1 MDNDQYLSIF
11 LDEAR
16 EMLQLLNDRLLQ
28 LEAKPDDRK
37 AVDEIFR
44 AAHTLKGMSATMGY
58 AALADLTHKME
69 NLLDAIRVGKR
80 QADRTVVDALF
91 ACLDTISGMLDAII
105 EERSGPDHRA
115 LAQRL
120 TAILEN
126 ATSAPTPVAVAV
138 QAVVPTAAASSGWPS
153 VADYVMTV
161 ILEGESQ
168 GFQAHWI
175 EVTLAADCMLKGVRA
190 YMVMS
195 ALEGQGELL
204 QASPEVSELEEERF
218 DRSFSLLV
226 LSRESVQDLEARIRD
241 VSEVTSVRHAP
252 LSGQRTAAAPPP
264 TVSSPP
270 ELPPPAAAQPV
281 SPAPPAPASPAKG
294 GQELKGDEGKAKV
307 AQTVRVA
314 TERLDA
320 LVNLVGELV
329 IDRTRLQEIV
339 HRYESDDVKEVIRH
353 VGSVISD
360 IHGVIMKLRMM
371 PVERVF
377 SRFPRMVRDLAREL
391 NKEVQLVVE
400 GQETELDRLM
410 IDEIADPLLHL
421 LRNAVDHGLEPG
433 DDRELMG
440 KPRVGTI
447 RLAARHEGSHVII
460 EVQDDGKGLD
470 PERIRRK
477 AVEKGLI
484 GQEEAQRLND
494 KQCLDLLFLPGFST
508 RDEVTDISGRGV
520 GMDAV
525 KAKTLALGGVLDMTS
540 QVGRGTHVTVILPLT
555 LAIIQC
561 MLTEVGEE
569 IYAIPISFIEDAH
582 DLVDMSLQ
590 SVQDEEMA
598 MLRGQ
603 SLPLRRLREALDVP
617 GGTAG
622 QEASVVIVRVGS
634 RRTGFLVDRL
644 LGQQEVVIKP
654 ISRLAGGIGQV
665 SGASILGDGRI
676 ALILDA
682 SAVA

>member
-28 LEAKPDDRK
+28 LESKPDDRK
-37 AVDEIFR
+37 SVDEIFR

-91 ACLDTISGMLDAII
+91 SCLDTISGMLDAII

-120 TAILEN
+120 TAILEDGVVTAPVN
-126 ATSAPTPVAVAV
+126 AGVAV
-138 QAVVPTAAASSGWPS
+138 QTVVSAADTGSGWPA

-168 GFQAHWI
+168 GFHAHWI

-190 YMVMS
+190 YMVLS

-204 QASPEVSELEEERF
+204 QASPEVSDLEEERF

-226 LSRESVQDLEARIRD
+226 LSRESVQDLETRIRD
-241 VSEVTSVRHAP
+241 VSEVASVRLAP
-252 LSGQRTAAAPPP
+252 LSAQRAAAAPHPVP
-264 TVSSPP
+264 VAPA
-270 ELPPPAAAQPV
+270 PPPAP
-281 SPAPPAPASPAKG
+281 SPPAPAAPSSPPQKAA
-294 GQELKGDEGKAKV
+294 QEAKGDEGKAKV

-391 NKEVQLVVE
+391 GKEVQLVVE

-440 KPRVGTI
+440 KPRIGTI

-484 GQEEAQRLND
+484 GQDEAQRLND

-603 SLPLRRLREALDVP
+603 SLPLRRLRDALDVP